1 MMHPFFTIGHSMLW
15 VSEFVD
21 LLRGSSLMSVQ
32 CRARNT
38 NYALRTYM
46 LTREEALI

>member
-1 MMHPFFTIGHSMLW
+1 MMHPFFTIGHSMLS

-21 LLRGSSLMSVQ
+21 LRGSSLMSVQ

-38 NYALRTYM
+38 NYALRTNR
-46 LTREEALI
+46 LTREEVLI